1 MSSVM
6 PSLGIIKKDLSTE
19 DINKLIFEYKG
30 EIDLINKKIEEIQNN
45 CRHLE
50 HEIKSI
56 GMGPVKVR
64 KICKTCGYDLG
75 YPSKDELGKAGY

>member
-1 MSSVM
+1 MSEKVES
-6 PSLGIIKKDLSTE
+6 IIKKDLSTE

-64 KICKTCGYDLG
+64 KVCKACGIDLG
-75 YPSKDELGKAGY
+75 YPTKDELEKSGY